1 VNSVAVGGRSA
12 RHRLVEETP
21 TDPPDGHYHPLGD
34 NSFLLEQLDERMEAF
49 VPVDLLAVAA
59 SGWSDVDVETAAET
73 SSKWCTAMSRR

>member
-1 VNSVAVGGRSA
+1 
-12 RHRLVEETP
+12 
-21 TDPPDGHYHPLGD
+21 
-34 NSFLLEQLDERMEAF
+34 MEAF